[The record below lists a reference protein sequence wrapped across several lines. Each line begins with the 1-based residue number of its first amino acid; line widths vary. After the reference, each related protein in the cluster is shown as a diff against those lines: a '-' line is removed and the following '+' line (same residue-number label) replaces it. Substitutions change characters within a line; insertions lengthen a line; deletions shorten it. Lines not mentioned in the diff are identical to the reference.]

1 MSFTHALA
9 TNRYGEAD
17 LIVSTSP
24 SNGTH
29 VTLASAMSAAVSG
42 QTIFLRDSVTENV
55 TITPGVNISAW
66 SGGTLNTPT
75 ITGTLTMT
83 GAGTSTI
90 SGLRLVTNSAAAIA
104 VTGSAASI
112 LNVNNCYLNF
122 TNNTGITF
130 STSNA
135 SARIAITDC
144 KGDLGTTGIG
154 LFTHTSAGTL
164 VFFNSNFTNSGSS
177 LTASTCSAG
186 VLNLNY
192 SAFTQA
198 ITTSSTSAITWDH
211 STIDVSALNLTAAT
225 LGGSG
230 VHAVR
235 YCRFNSGTASAVSIG
250 SATPSLEYCV
260 IASSNTNAVTGAGTL
275 TYSPLSFEGSSSTV
289 NTSTQVP
296 LQIGP
301 KIYTNGGISFDA
313 GTNTLANYAT
323 GTYTPTMVGVVAGV
337 TTYTSQLGFYTRIGN
352 VVYAQA
358 QVTGSAA
365 TGTGDI
371 NYGALPFT
379 IKNQA
384 GGVPLGEL
392 DFVQAR
398 TWPAGR
404 TYIAVSGTVNTIVL
418 TATSAGS
425 AVAGANV
432 QMANVAFTDFYSI
445 VYQT

>member
-1 MSFTHALA
+1 MALTHALS
-9 TNRYGEAD
+9 TNNYGSAH
-17 LIVSTSP
+17 LIVATSAA
-24 SNGTH
+24 NGTH
-29 VTLASAMSAAVSG
+29 TTLAGAMADAVSG
-42 QTIFLRDSVTENV
+42 DTIFLRDSVTENV
-55 TITPGVNISAW
+55 TITAGVNITAW
-66 SGGTLNTPT
+66 TGGTLNTPT

-130 STSNA
+130 SSSNA
-135 SARIAITDC
+135 AAVLNIVNC

-154 LFTHTSAGTL
+154 LFTHTSSGTISINYSI
-164 VFFNSNFTNSGSS
+164 FGNSGSS

-186 VLNLNY
+186 VLNLGY
-192 SAFTQA
+192 STFTQA

-211 STIDVSALNLTAAT
+211 VTIDVAAFNLTAAT

-235 YCRFNSGTASAVSIG
+235 YSRFNSGTASAVSIG
-250 SATPSLEYCV
+250 SATPALEFCT
-260 IASSNTNAVTGAGTL
+260 IASSNTNAVTGSGTL
-275 TYSPLSFEGSSSTV
+275 TYTPLSFEGSSSTV

-323 GTYTPTMVGVVAGV
+323 GTYTPTMVGVVVGT
-337 TTYTSQLGFYTRIGN
+337 TTYTNQTGFYTRVGN
-352 VVYAQA
+352 HVFVQA
-358 QVTGSAA
+358 RVDGSAA

-384 GGVPLGEL
+384 GGAPTGVL
-392 DFVQAR
+392 DFVAAR

-404 TYIAVSGTVNTIVL
+404 TYIAVSGTINTIVL
-418 TATSAGS
+418 TATAAGT

-432 QMANVAFTDFYSI
+432 QMANVAFSDLYSI
-445 VYQT
+445 TYQI